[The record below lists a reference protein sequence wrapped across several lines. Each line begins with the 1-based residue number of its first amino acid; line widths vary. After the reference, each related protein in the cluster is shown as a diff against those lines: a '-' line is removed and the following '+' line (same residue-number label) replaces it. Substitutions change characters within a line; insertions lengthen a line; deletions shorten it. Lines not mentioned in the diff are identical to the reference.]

1 MSVEQIFL
9 ALSVYLCYTRFI
21 PTRFREF
28 RKIMLILLFL
38 SFGISPDVF
47 RTGLHDVTIH
57 FFIFRWYVS
66 LLLRHILP
74 DAAIKT
80 LTSILSLFKGG
91 LSMATNLLKS
101 YFPMI
106 QSREEI
112 LARIYS
118 NPKLQQ
124 LFESW
129 TVLQQKEFL
138 DFCSGAKGIKV
149 LYDSFFKEVM
159 NPEYDPARLESFLT
173 TLLNRKVRIKE
184 VLPNDSTR
192 LSDESSLL
200 ITDIIVE
207 LEDGTLANIEV
218 QKIGYAFPGARCA
231 CYSSD
236 MLLRQYKRARQ
247 RSIDPVTGK
256 DTFSYRCISK
266 VYLIVLYEN
275 SPSEL
280 KQCPDHWI
288 HRSKTIFD
296 TGLSMDLL
304 QDYIFI
310 SLDIFRSKMHNK
322 KVTTLLEAWMTFF
335 STDDPE
341 EIIKLITDFPQ
352 FKPMYETLYQMCRNV
367 ENVMGFFSEELREM
381 DRNTVRYMIDELQKE
396 VDLQKA
402 AIAEKDSTI
411 AALQARIRE
420 LESGNSSDLPS

>member
-1 MSVEQIFL
+1 MS
-9 ALSVYLCYTRFI
+9 
-21 PTRFREF
+21 
-28 RKIMLILLFL
+28 
-38 SFGISPDVF
+38 
-47 RTGLHDVTIH
+47 
-57 FFIFRWYVS
+57 
-66 LLLRHILP
+66 
-74 DAAIKT
+74 
-80 LTSILSLFKGG
+80 
-91 LSMATNLLKS
+91 TNLLKS

-112 LARIYS
+112 LQLIYT
-118 NPKLQQ
+118 NPRMQQ

-138 DFCSGAKGIKV
+138 DFCSGARGIKV

-173 TLLNRKVRIKE
+173 ALLNRKVRIKE

-207 LEDGTLANIEV
+207 LEDGSLANIEV

-236 MLLRQYKRARQ
+236 MLLRQYKRVRQ
-247 RSIDPVTGK
+247 RSVDPITGR
-256 DTFSYRCISK
+256 DTFSYRNISK
-266 VYLIVLYEN
+266 VYLIVLYEK
-275 SPSEL
+275 SPDEL
-280 KQCPDHWI
+280 KKCPDHWI
-288 HRSKTIFD
+288 HRSKVSFD
-296 TGLSMDLL
+296 SRLSMDLL

-322 KVTTLLEAWMTFF
+322 KVTTLLEAWMIFL
-335 STDDPE
+335 SIDDPD
-341 EIIKLITDFPQ
+341 EIIRLITSFPQ

-367 ENVMGFFSEELREM
+367 ENIMGFFSEELREM

-396 VDLQKA
+396 VDVQNATIAENAAVIAENNAVIAEMNA
-402 AIAEKDSTI
+402 AIAEKESLLAEKESLIAEKDSALAEKDSALAEKDSALAEKDSLLSKSAATI
-411 AALQARIRE
+411 AALQAE
-420 LESGNSSDLPS
+420 LSRLKNL

>member
-1 MSVEQIFL
+1 MS
-9 ALSVYLCYTRFI
+9 
-21 PTRFREF
+21 
-28 RKIMLILLFL
+28 
-38 SFGISPDVF
+38 
-47 RTGLHDVTIH
+47 
-57 FFIFRWYVS
+57 
-66 LLLRHILP
+66 
-74 DAAIKT
+74 
-80 LTSILSLFKGG
+80 
-91 LSMATNLLKS
+91 TNLLKS

-112 LARIYS
+112 LQLIYT
-118 NPKLQQ
+118 NPRMQQ

-138 DFCSGAKGIKV
+138 DFCSGARGIKV

-173 TLLNRKVRIKE
+173 ALLNRKVRIKE

-207 LEDGTLANIEV
+207 LEDGSLANIEV

-236 MLLRQYKRARQ
+236 MLLRQYKRVRQ
-247 RSIDPVTGK
+247 RSVDPITGR
-256 DTFSYRCISK
+256 DTFSYRNISK
-266 VYLIVLYEN
+266 VYLIVLYEK
-275 SPSEL
+275 SPDEL
-280 KQCPDHWI
+280 KKCPDHWI
-288 HRSKTIFD
+288 HRSKVSFD
-296 TGLSMDLL
+296 SRLSMDLL

-322 KVTTLLEAWMTFF
+322 KVTTLLEAWMIFL
-335 STDDPE
+335 SIDDPD
-341 EIIKLITDFPQ
+341 EIIRLITSFPQ

-367 ENVMGFFSEELREM
+367 ENIMGFFSEELREM

-396 VDLQKA
+396 VDVQNATIAENAAVIAENNAVIAEMNA
-402 AIAEKDSTI
+402 AIAEKESLLAEKESLIAEKDSALAEKDSALAEKDSALAEKDSALAEKDSLLSKSAATI
-411 AALQARIRE
+411 AALQAE
-420 LESGNSSDLPS
+420 LSRLKNL

>member
-1 MSVEQIFL
+1 
-9 ALSVYLCYTRFI
+9 
-21 PTRFREF
+21 
-28 RKIMLILLFL
+28 
-38 SFGISPDVF
+38 
-47 RTGLHDVTIH
+47 
-57 FFIFRWYVS
+57 
-66 LLLRHILP
+66 
-74 DAAIKT
+74 
-80 LTSILSLFKGG
+80 
-91 LSMATNLLKS
+91 MATNLLKS

-112 LARIYS
+112 LQQIYT
-118 NPKLQQ
+118 NPRMQR

-138 DFCSGAKGIKV
+138 DFCSGARGIKV

-173 TLLNRKVRIKE
+173 ALLNRKVRIKE

-207 LEDGTLANIEV
+207 LEDGSLANIEV

-236 MLLRQYKRARQ
+236 MLLRQYKRVRQ
-247 RSIDPVTGK
+247 RSIDPVTGR
-256 DTFSYRCISK
+256 DTFSYRNISK
-266 VYLIVLYEN
+266 VYLIVLYEK
-275 SPSEL
+275 SPDEL
-280 KQCPDHWI
+280 KKCPDHWI
-288 HRSKTIFD
+288 HRSKVSFD
-296 TGLSMDLL
+296 SGLSMDLL

-322 KVTTLLEAWMTFF
+322 KVTTLLEAWMIFL
-335 STDDPE
+335 SIDDPD
-341 EIIKLITDFPQ
+341 EIIRLITSFPQ

-367 ENVMGFFSEELREM
+367 ENIMGFFSEELREM

-396 VDLQKA
+396 VDVQNATIAENTAVIAEMNA
-402 AIAEKDSTI
+402 AIAEKESLIAEKDSALAEKDSALAEKDSALAEKDSALAEKDSLLSKSAATI
-411 AALQARIRE
+411 AALQAE
-420 LESGNSSDLPS
+420 LSRLKNL

>member
-1 MSVEQIFL
+1 MS
-9 ALSVYLCYTRFI
+9 
-21 PTRFREF
+21 
-28 RKIMLILLFL
+28 
-38 SFGISPDVF
+38 
-47 RTGLHDVTIH
+47 
-57 FFIFRWYVS
+57 
-66 LLLRHILP
+66 
-74 DAAIKT
+74 
-80 LTSILSLFKGG
+80 
-91 LSMATNLLKS
+91 TNLLKS

-159 NPEYDPARLESFLT
+159 NPEYDPSRLESFLSE
-173 TLLNRKVRIKE
+173 LLQRKVTVKE

-275 SPSEL
+275 SPAEL

-402 AIAEKDSTI
+402 AIAENATIIAEMNASIAEKDSAIAEKDSTIAEKDSTI

>member
-1 MSVEQIFL
+1 
-9 ALSVYLCYTRFI
+9 
-21 PTRFREF
+21 
-28 RKIMLILLFL
+28 
-38 SFGISPDVF
+38 
-47 RTGLHDVTIH
+47 
-57 FFIFRWYVS
+57 
-66 LLLRHILP
+66 
-74 DAAIKT
+74 
-80 LTSILSLFKGG
+80 
-91 LSMATNLLKS
+91 MATNLLKS

-112 LARIYS
+112 LQRIYS
-118 NPKLQQ
+118 NPRMQQ

-138 DFCSGAKGIKV
+138 DFCSGARGIKV

-173 TLLNRKVRIKE
+173 ALLNRKVRIKE

-207 LEDGTLANIEV
+207 LEDGSLANIEV

-236 MLLRQYKRARQ
+236 MLLRQYKRVRQ
-247 RSIDPVTGK
+247 RSIDPVTGR
-256 DTFSYRCISK
+256 DTFSYRNISK
-266 VYLIVLYEN
+266 VYLIVLYEK
-275 SPSEL
+275 SPDEL
-280 KQCPDHWI
+280 KKCPDHWI
-288 HRSKTIFD
+288 HRSKVSFD
-296 TGLSMDLL
+296 SGLSMDLL

-322 KVTTLLEAWMTFF
+322 KVTTLLEAWMIFL
-335 STDDPE
+335 SIDDPD
-341 EIIKLITDFPQ
+341 EIIQLITSFPQ

-367 ENVMGFFSEELREM
+367 ENIMGFFSEELREM

-396 VDLQKA
+396 VDVQNATIAENAAVIAENNAVIAEMNA
-402 AIAEKDSTI
+402 AIAEKESLLAERDSALAEKESLIAEKDSALAEKDSLLSKSAATI
-411 AALQARIRE
+411 AALQAE
-420 LESGNSSDLPS
+420 LSRLKNL

>member
-1 MSVEQIFL
+1 
-9 ALSVYLCYTRFI
+9 
-21 PTRFREF
+21 
-28 RKIMLILLFL
+28 
-38 SFGISPDVF
+38 
-47 RTGLHDVTIH
+47 
-57 FFIFRWYVS
+57 
-66 LLLRHILP
+66 
-74 DAAIKT
+74 
-80 LTSILSLFKGG
+80 
-91 LSMATNLLKS
+91 MATNLLKS

-112 LARIYS
+112 LQRIYT
-118 NPKLQQ
+118 NPRMQQ

-138 DFCSGAKGIKV
+138 DFCSGARGIKV

-173 TLLNRKVRIKE
+173 ALLNRKVRIKE

-207 LEDGTLANIEV
+207 LEDGSLANIEV

-236 MLLRQYKRARQ
+236 MLLRQYKRVRQ
-247 RSIDPVTGK
+247 RSIDPVTGR
-256 DTFSYRCISK
+256 DTFSYRNISK
-266 VYLIVLYEN
+266 VYLIVLYEK
-275 SPSEL
+275 SPDEL
-280 KQCPDHWI
+280 KKCPDHWI
-288 HRSKTIFD
+288 HRSKVSFD
-296 TGLSMDLL
+296 SGLSMDLL

-322 KVTTLLEAWMTFF
+322 KATTLLEAWMIFL
-335 STDDPE
+335 SIDDPD
-341 EIIKLITDFPQ
+341 EIIQLITSFPQ

-367 ENVMGFFSEELREM
+367 ENIMGFFSEELREM

-396 VDLQKA
+396 VDVQNATIAENAAVIAEMNA
-402 AIAEKDSTI
+402 AIAEKESLIAEKDSALAEKDSALAEKDSALAEKDSALAEKDSLLSKSAATI
-411 AALQARIRE
+411 AALQAE
-420 LESGNSSDLPS
+420 LSRLKNL

>member
-1 MSVEQIFL
+1 M
-9 ALSVYLCYTRFI
+9 T
-21 PTRFREF
+21 
-28 RKIMLILLFL
+28 
-38 SFGISPDVF
+38 
-47 RTGLHDVTIH
+47 
-57 FFIFRWYVS
+57 
-66 LLLRHILP
+66 
-74 DAAIKT
+74 
-80 LTSILSLFKGG
+80 
-91 LSMATNLLKS
+91 TNLLKS

-118 NPKLQQ
+118 TPKLQQ

-149 LYDSFFKEVM
+149 LYDSFF
-159 NPEYDPARLESFLT
+159 
-173 TLLNRKVRIKE
+173 KE

-218 QKIGYAFPGARCA
+218 QKIGYIFPGARCA

-275 SPSEL
+275 SPVEL

-335 STDDPE
+335 STDDLK

-352 FKPMYETLYQMCRNV
+352 FKPMYQTLYQMCRNV
-367 ENVMGFFSEELREM
+367 ENIMGFFSEELREM

-396 VDLQKA
+396 VDTQKA
-402 AIAEKDSTI
+402 LLQEKDTALAEKDALI
-411 AALQARIRE
+411 ASLQAE
-420 LESGNSSDLPS
+420 LANVRSK

>member
-1 MSVEQIFL
+1 
-9 ALSVYLCYTRFI
+9 
-21 PTRFREF
+21 
-28 RKIMLILLFL
+28 
-38 SFGISPDVF
+38 
-47 RTGLHDVTIH
+47 
-57 FFIFRWYVS
+57 
-66 LLLRHILP
+66 
-74 DAAIKT
+74 
-80 LTSILSLFKGG
+80 
-91 LSMATNLLKS
+91 MATNLLKS

-112 LARIYS
+112 LQRIYS
-118 NPKLQQ
+118 NPRMQQ

-138 DFCSGAKGIKV
+138 DFCSGARGIKV

-173 TLLNRKVRIKE
+173 ALLNRKVRIKE

-207 LEDGTLANIEV
+207 LEDGSLANIEV

-236 MLLRQYKRARQ
+236 MLLRQYKRVRQ
-247 RSIDPVTGK
+247 RSIDPVTGR
-256 DTFSYRCISK
+256 DTFSYRNISK
-266 VYLIVLYEN
+266 VYLIVLYEK
-275 SPSEL
+275 SPDEL
-280 KQCPDHWI
+280 KKCPDHWI
-288 HRSKTIFD
+288 HRSKVSFD
-296 TGLSMDLL
+296 SGLSMDLL

-322 KVTTLLEAWMTFF
+322 KATTLLEAWMIFL
-335 STDDPE
+335 SIDDPD
-341 EIIKLITDFPQ
+341 EIIQLITSFPQ

-367 ENVMGFFSEELREM
+367 ENIMGFFSEELREM

-396 VDLQKA
+396 VDVQNATIAENAAVIAEMNA
-402 AIAEKDSTI
+402 AIAEKESLIAEKDSALAEKDSALAEKDSALAEKDSALAEKDSLLSKSAATI
-411 AALQARIRE
+411 AALQAE
-420 LESGNSSDLPS
+420 LSRLKNL

>member
-1 MSVEQIFL
+1 
-9 ALSVYLCYTRFI
+9 
-21 PTRFREF
+21 
-28 RKIMLILLFL
+28 
-38 SFGISPDVF
+38 
-47 RTGLHDVTIH
+47 
-57 FFIFRWYVS
+57 
-66 LLLRHILP
+66 
-74 DAAIKT
+74 
-80 LTSILSLFKGG
+80 
-91 LSMATNLLKS
+91 MATNLLKS

-112 LARIYS
+112 LQRIYT
-118 NPKLQQ
+118 NPRMQQ

-138 DFCSGAKGIKV
+138 DFCSGARGIKV

-173 TLLNRKVRIKE
+173 ALLNRKVRIKE

-207 LEDGTLANIEV
+207 LEDGSLANIEV

-236 MLLRQYKRARQ
+236 MLLRQYKRVRQ
-247 RSIDPVTGK
+247 RSIDPVTGR
-256 DTFSYRCISK
+256 DTFSYRNISK
-266 VYLIVLYEN
+266 VYLIVLYEK
-275 SPSEL
+275 SPDEL
-280 KQCPDHWI
+280 KKCPDHWI
-288 HRSKTIFD
+288 HRSKVSFD
-296 TGLSMDLL
+296 SGLSMDLL

-322 KVTTLLEAWMTFF
+322 KVTTLLEAWMIFL
-335 STDDPE
+335 SIDDPD
-341 EIIKLITDFPQ
+341 EIIQLITSFPQ

-367 ENVMGFFSEELREM
+367 ENIMGFFSEELREM

-396 VDLQKA
+396 VDVQNATIAENTAVIAEMNA
-402 AIAEKDSTI
+402 AIAEKESLIAEKDSALAEKDSALAEKDSALAEKDSALAEKDSALAEKDSLLSKSAATI
-411 AALQARIRE
+411 AALQAE
-420 LESGNSSDLPS
+420 LSRLKNL